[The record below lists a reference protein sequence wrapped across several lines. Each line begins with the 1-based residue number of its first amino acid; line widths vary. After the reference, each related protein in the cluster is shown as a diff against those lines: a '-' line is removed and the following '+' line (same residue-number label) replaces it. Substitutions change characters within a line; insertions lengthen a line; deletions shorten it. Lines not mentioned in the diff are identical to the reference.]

1 MVKIQPYLLY
11 WCKRPTL
18 NKMSTNGLISSQGQ
32 PKQLLKLLPS
42 EPVKIPVPWGF
53 IAAKKFPRTSSLENY
68 DPKNDPNSWD
78 KSLPVLCF
86 HGWLDNANTHDRLI
100 PLIQEKHPQLEFY
113 SFDWPGH
120 GKSSQWEAPTALTES
135 TTTPASTPATS
146 TESSNS

>member
-1 MVKIQPYLLY
+1 MLRSSIARLAQS
-11 WCKRPTL
+11 TL
-18 NKMSTNGLISSQGQ
+18 K
-32 PKQLLKLLPS
+32 
-42 EPVKIPVPWGF
+42 VPVPWGH
-53 IAAKKFPRTSSLENY
+53 IAAKKFDRLEPVSRN
-68 DPKNDPNSWD
+68 PSTGVD
-78 KSLPVLCF
+78 KSLPFLCF